1 MTYDGSSIPL
11 ASRNM
16 IMGYGIGVWG
26 NTILILVRNA
36 TIKRAPG
43 SVLGRS
49 RHGQQ
54 LLILD
59 RSIGHT
65 ESLEL
70 GSVSGDQ
77 RRRRIIF
84 DDHTLLQ
91 NQHSIIID
99 DCIREMKSADEPQR
113 CCTDDSLVLNLEV
126 YRIWDKA

>member
-1 MTYDGSSIPL
+1 MGS
-11 ASRNM
+11 
-16 IMGYGIGVWG
+16 GYWG
-26 NTILILVRNA
+26 NTLLSLVRDA
-36 TIKRAPG
+36 TIRRAPE

-59 RSIGHT
+59 RSIGHA

-70 GSVSGDQ
+70 GSISGDQ
-77 RRRRIIF
+77 RRRRIVL

-99 DCIREMKSADEPQR
+99 DCIRETKSADEP
-113 CCTDDSLVLNLEV
+113 
-126 YRIWDKA
+126 